1 MTARCGPRI
10 SAAHPPALSCGKNPP
25 CDDGSVTQLSR
36 DADSMIVKSTEY
48 DNEAGMGFADRIV

>member
-1 MTARCGPRI
+1 LRSKDQRGAPTRAILRE
-10 SAAHPPALSCGKNPP
+10 NPP